1 MLVLMFQLKKI
12 VNEVCMEKLGLLIGL
27 DNASLFF
34 FNENYFVLMT
44 CDGGSMH
51 TELEMDWPI

>member
-1 MLVLMFQLKKI
+1 MFQLKKI